1 MPTSS
6 HDQTPDPE
14 PKPNRVAA
22 RIAANNWRRSTK
34 VRERLLRVAGLHER
48 GLDQDTIGRRLGVSR
63 STISRDLRRLEVLWR
78 QEYAKIASAERL
90 RSLAVHRAT
99 DDVCLAFIE
108 RHHKDDDRIA
118 DVNATMRTLTASMRE
133 KRYLLKDAPRPHP
146 HDYWGYADSD
156 TPLRAR
162 VALEEQYEPPANA
175 ILGLISNEDDP
186 PDDDPKLAALHELHG
201 ELEDLALAIDD
212 DPGSAAVGPI
222 FDRVRRRLKSIR
234 SDRDLNGSSGGTSD
248 PPDPSI
254 AAGPHYKL
262 PEDSDVGG
270 GWPAEGPPLPD
281 PTGPWDHAAEPGA
294 PPPGA
299 DW

>member
-1 MPTSS
+1 M
-6 HDQTPDPE
+6 
-14 PKPNRVAA
+14 
-22 RIAANNWRRSTK
+22 
-34 VRERLLRVAGLHER
+34 
-48 GLDQDTIGRRLGVSR
+48 
-63 STISRDLRRLEVLWR
+63 
-78 QEYAKIASAERL
+78 
-90 RSLAVHRAT
+90 
-99 DDVCLAFIE
+99 AFIE

-254 AAGPHYKL
+254 AAGAPL
-262 PEDSDVGG
+262 QTPRGQRRG
-270 GWPAEGPPLPD
+270 RRLARRGP
-281 PTGPWDHAAEPGA
+281 A
-294 PPPGA
+294 PPRSHRALGSRC
-299 DW
+299 